1 MAENEQFDLKSL
13 QTRINDIKKEG
24 QETANFT
31 KEFIECLMIRH
42 DLEYSVPEDFELEGV
57 PESIFDKLRQGE
69 VPSEEEITMMD
80 SETQNSLLFELIWL
94 CGMTAVGYYTRDE
107 ELEEGELSTVQTIF
121 EMSKESPGHMLA
133 MYLISVLSLLMGQLP
148 SQRMIETITNGYID
162 DDDQMQRNVDMFI
175 EWGSAVLTRHQE
187 DIVYFD

>member
-1 MAENEQFDLKSL
+1 
-13 QTRINDIKKEG
+13 
-24 QETANFT
+24 
-31 KEFIECLMIRH
+31 
-42 DLEYSVPEDFELEGV
+42 
-57 PESIFDKLRQGE
+57 
-69 VPSEEEITMMD
+69 MMD

-94 CGMTAVGYYTRDE
+94 CGMTAVSYYTKDE
-107 ELEEGELSTVQTIF
+107 ELEEGEPSTVQAIF

-148 SQRMIETITNGYID
+148 SQRMIETITSDYSD

-187 DIVYFD
+187 DMIYFD